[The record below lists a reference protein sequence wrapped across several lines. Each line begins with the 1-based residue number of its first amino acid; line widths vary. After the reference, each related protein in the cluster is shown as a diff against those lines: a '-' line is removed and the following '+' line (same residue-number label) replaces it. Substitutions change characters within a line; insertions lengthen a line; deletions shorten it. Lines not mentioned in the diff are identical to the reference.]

1 MNIRKLL
8 LFFIAGLCV
17 TGLVTATAIIADD
30 DDDHDERHER
40 HERHH
45 DEDHERNSRKNKK
58 GEYRQT
64 RRFLPPVDN
73 ALYKEECASCHFL
86 YLPGL
91 LPAKAWENIINDSED
106 HFGEDLALDEATSA
120 DLIAYLK
127 ANGAET
133 TGAKRSIRI
142 MRSLG
147 STVPESITTTPYII
161 QKHRGIKAKVLK
173 REAIGTISNCGACHR
188 TADRGIFEED
198 DITIPK

>member
-1 MNIRKLL
+1 MKMRKLL
-8 LFFIAGLCV
+8 LFFVAGLCI
-17 TGLVTATAIIADD
+17 TGLMTATAIIADD
-30 DDDHDERHER
+30 DDDDYGERYEHRDRHEKR
-40 HERHH
+40 
-45 DEDHERNSRKNKK
+45 K

-64 RRFLPPVDN
+64 RKFLPPVDN

-133 TGAKRSIRI
+133 TGAKRSIKI

-161 QKHRGIKAKVLK
+161 QKHRGIKAKVFK
-173 REAIGTISNCGACHR
+173 REAIGTLSNCIACHR